1 MENKT
6 VNILLVEDEKA
17 HAELVQRA
25 FERHGNTFHLLV
37 AQTISIAISLIQTTP
52 IALILTDWRLPDGEG
67 TGLINIQQEHTK
79 IPVVIM
85 TSHGNERVAV
95 DAIKAGALDYV
106 VKSDAALADMAH
118 TVERALREWENLI
131 HRQKAEE
138 QLRLRVAEL
147 EAVNRVSTAMRTA
160 ETLQEMIPRLMDE
173 TLAILDTQGGILWL
187 YNSFTDELER
197 VIARGLL
204 EHIPSATEPKEC
216 IGYTAFST
224 GQIHFIQEFSH
235 EATGIDMPPGLGGAC
250 IPILAAKDVIGVFLV
265 GLELPRVLS
274 RDESHLL
281 STLSEIAGNAI
292 QRTRLHEQTERHLK
306 KLDALRHI
314 DQAITSSIDLN
325 LSLNILAEHAK
336 TQLEVDAVSI
346 LRLDPN
352 TQYLEFFTGRGFRT
366 NPTARMKVR
375 LGEGLAG
382 QAALEH
388 RTIFAPDLTE
398 QGATPRVMS
407 TATSEL
413 FHSYFVA
420 PMITKGLVKG
430 VIEIFHRRHLQ
441 PDPEWTDFLEALAG
455 QAAIAIENT
464 ELFESLEQSN
474 MELIHAY
481 DATIE
486 GWSRALDMR
495 DRETEGHTQRVA
507 EITLK
512 LAEAVGVEK
521 GSVLHIRRGALLHD
535 IGKMGIPDHILLKEG
550 PLDANEWEI
559 MRKHPVFAHD
569 MLSPIKYLTPA
580 LDIPYCHH
588 EKWNGTGYP
597 RGLAGEQIPLAA
609 RIFAVADVWDA
620 LLSDR
625 PYRKAWSKEE
635 THEYILENSGTHFD
649 PKIVDAF
656 ITLPDLK

>member
-1 MENKT
+1 MEKKS
-6 VNILLVEDEKA
+6 VNILLVEDEQA

-25 FERHGNTFHLLV
+25 FERHGNTFRLSV
-37 AQTISIAISLIQTTP
+37 AQTISEATTLIQT
-52 IALILTDWRLPDGEG
+52 IQFALILTDWRLPDGEG
-67 TGLINIQQEHTK
+67 TSLINLQQRNFK

-85 TSHGNERVAV
+85 TSHGSERVAV

-118 TVERALREWENLI
+118 TAERALREWENII
-131 HRQKAEE
+131 HRQRAEE

-147 EAVNRVSTAMRTA
+147 EAVNRVSTTMRTA

-173 TLAILDTQGGILWL
+173 TLAILDAKGGIFWL
-187 YNSFTDELER
+187 YNSFTGELER
-197 VIARGLL
+197 VIARGPL
-204 EHIPSATEPKEC
+204 EHTPSAKNPEEC
-216 IGYTAFST
+216 IAYTAFST
-224 GQIHFIQEFSH
+224 SQMHVIREFSQ
-235 EATGIDMPPGLGGAC
+235 EETGIDMPPGLGGAC

-265 GLELPRVLS
+265 GVELPRELS
-274 RDESHLL
+274 MDELHLL
-281 STLSEIAGNAI
+281 TTLSEIAGNAI
-292 QRTRLHEQTERHLK
+292 QRTRLHEQTERNLK

-366 NPTARMKVR
+366 NPASKMQVR

-413 FHSYFVA
+413 FQSYFVA

-430 VIEIFHRRHLQ
+430 VIEVFQRQYFQ

-474 MELIHAY
+474 MELTHAY

-486 GWSRALDMR
+486 GWSHALDMR

-507 EITLK
+507 EITLM
-512 LAEAVGVEK
+512 LADAVGVEK
-521 GSVLHIRRGALLHD
+521 ESVLHIRRGALLHD

-559 MRKHPVFAHD
+559 MRKHPVFAYN
-569 MLSPIKYLTPA
+569 MLSPIKYLKPA

-588 EKWNGTGYP
+588 EKWDGSGYP
-597 RGLAGEQIPLAA
+597 RGLAGEKIPLAA

-635 THEYILENSGTHFD
+635 TRAYILENSGIHFD
-649 PKIVDAF
+649 PKIVEAF
-656 ITLPDLK
+656 TTLPL